1 MNRLNTYFPVLRRA
15 ESQRI
20 APLATLLYHGM
31 CVLGGS

>member
-31 CVLGGS
+31 CVLRGS